1 MADTYEINDPT
12 PSEQIT
18 LEEEAANIP
27 DKPADDGRP
36 EWLPEKFKSPED
48 LARAYNSLESKLGS
62 NQEPSEAED
71 LPPTEPS
78 GEGEG
83 AESQKTAIENASAEW
98 AESGELSPM
107 TYDSLEKAG
116 LSKEVVDSYI
126 AGQQALQTSEE
137 DALLNTVGGR
147 DNYNKMAEWASE
159 ELSESQ
165 LDAYNKALETGSDAQ
180 AKLAVDWLKGKYD
193 EANGTNPSLILGKT
207 QGSSSA
213 PFESRAQ
220 VLAAMAERDATGRKK
235 YEVDPAYRTEVERRL
250 AISNI

>member
-18 LEEEAANIP
+18 LEEEAENIP

-48 LARAYNSLESKLGS
+48 LARAYNSLEAKLGS

-78 GEGEG
+78 GESEG
-83 AESQKTAIENASAEW
+83 SESQTSAIQAASAEW
-98 AESGELSPM
+98 SETGELSDM
-107 TYDSLEKAG
+107 TYDALQKVG
-116 LSKEVVDSYI
+116 LSKELVDSYI
-126 AGQQALQTSEE
+126 EGQQALHSTAEAE
-137 DALLNTVGGR
+137 LMDVVGGKEA
-147 DNYNKMAEWASE
+147 YNRMAEWASE
-159 ELSESQ
+159 SLSETQ
-165 LDAYNKALETGSDAQ
+165 LDAYNKAVETGTEQQ
-180 AKLAVDWLKGKYD
+180 AKLALDWLKGKY
-193 EANGTNPSLILGKT
+193 EADNGTNPALILGKT